1 MMMMALIEQATDV
14 VGEYVF
20 KKIDIFA
27 CGITMYYLLVGRH
40 PLHEKGETLEA
51 FK

>member
-20 KKIDIFA
+20 KKIDIFVRQMVKLWDMQKNRLK
-27 CGITMYYLLVGRH
+27 TKQKL
-40 PLHEKGETLEA
+40 
-51 FK
+51 